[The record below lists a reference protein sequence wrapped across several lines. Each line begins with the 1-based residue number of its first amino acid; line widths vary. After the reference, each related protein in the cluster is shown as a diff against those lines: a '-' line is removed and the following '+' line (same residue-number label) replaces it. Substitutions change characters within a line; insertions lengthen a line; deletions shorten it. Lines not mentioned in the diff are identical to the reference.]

1 MLTNIETKLLDR
13 YLTIYAETFDEAT
26 FYQAVANIFP
36 NSRGEQLFES
46 DAYQCYLENLVS
58 DFQD

>member
-1 MLTNIETKLLDR
+1 MLTKTETKQLDR
-13 YLTIYAETFDEAT
+13 YISIYGQTFDSAT

-58 DFQD
+58 DYVR